1 MHEIE
6 TAYIIVLQ
14 FKYFWTAIKN
24 LPIPAFFWNARKLWA
39 IASTQHGVNP
49 RSNYDDAEF

>member
-14 FKYFWTAIKN
+14 FKYFWTTIKN